1 MSRLKNWI
9 VVLAIFGTV
18 GCKAH
23 TVGNWADYGMGGG
36 SYFTLPFPSGQYWTL
51 TQSYEQ
57 GSHVDYGFEYGDDSF
72 ALDFTQNGCE
82 AYGEPVTPMADG
94 IILEVATEGNGDH
107 GYGNTVMV
115 DHGDGYVSR
124 YGHLS
129 QIWVVEGE
137 AVLSTDHIG
146 AVGNTGYA
154 IGSACSEYPG
164 THLHIALYQDE
175 EAIKPEPL
183 SGNVDLQ
190 EYCWYNREGDIDCTG
205 DPGDYTPTEPVDE
218 DDCGEDDESHEEE
231 EEEQETGSISGGSE
245 TEEEETEE
253 EDDEEEDY
261 DIDGEGQVGIS
272 FIGISPEYGTADE
285 TEFVWV
291 AIVESPDGK
300 PDATLHI
307 TNPNDDVTYEFDMD
321 TESNESPYVFT
332 YQKTLNDEDTE
343 YEYWVS
349 STNGDGNDNSSVKSV
364 EVDDSEGSVPDLG
377 YYSISPGSGE
387 ADETE
392 FEWGVS
398 VDSNDEP
405 EVMLHI
411 VSAEDAMLYSFEMD
425 LEDEDDD
432 RWEFEYEKTLRDPA
446 IYTYWMTAE
455 NDDTITSGL
464 IMSVEVE

>member
-1 MSRLKNWI
+1 MLLVNKWI
-9 VVLAIFGTV
+9 AILAILGTV
-18 GCKAH
+18 GCKAQN
-23 TVGNWADYGMGGG
+23 VENWEDYGMGGS

-57 GSHVDYGFEYGDDSF
+57 GSHVDYGFEFGDDSY

-94 IILEVATEGNGDH
+94 FILEVATEGNGDH

-129 QIWVVEGE
+129 AIWVAEGDI
-137 AVLSTDHIG
+137 VNNTDAIG
-146 AVGNTGYA
+146 TVGNTGYA
-154 IGSACSEYPG
+154 IGSACSEHPG
-164 THLHIALYQDE
+164 THLHIALYKDN

-183 SGNVDLQ
+183 SGNTDLQ
-190 EYCWYNREGDIDCTG
+190 EYCWYNREGDVGCGG
-205 DPGDYTPTEPVDE
+205 DPGDYTPVESADE
-218 DDCGEDDESHEEE
+218 DDCEDGHSESEDVEDD
-231 EEEQETGSISGGSE
+231 TGSISGGSE
-245 TEEEETEE
+245 TESEEA
-253 EDDEEEDY
+253 EDSEEDY

-272 FIGISPEYGTADE
+272 FIGISPEYGTAQE

-291 AIVESPDGK
+291 AIVESPDSD
-300 PDATLHI
+300 PEATLHI
-307 TNPNDDVTYEFDMD
+307 TNPNDGVTYEFDMD
-321 TESNESPYVFT
+321 TESRESPYVFT
-332 YQKTLNDEDTE
+332 YQKTLNDDDTE

-349 STNGDGNDNSSVKSV
+349 AGNGDGNYESSVKSV
-364 EVDDSEGSVPDLG
+364 EVENSEGDVPDLG
-377 YYSISPGSGE
+377 YFSLSPGGGE

-392 FEWGVS
+392 FTWS
-398 VDSNDEP
+398 LKVDSNDEP

-411 VSAEDAMLYSFEMD
+411 VSAMDAEIYSFEMD
-425 LEDEDDD
+425 MEDEDDD

-446 IYTYWMTAE
+446 LYIYWMTAE
-455 NDDTITSGL
+455 NRDTITSGL